1 MCDPQLTTMRT
12 NINAVAK
19 EIQESLAKCSEG
31 CGKEVKCAAACVDSF
46 GKAWETLI
54 AEMGSTN

>member
-1 MCDPQLTTMRT
+1 MRT

-54 AEMGSTN
+54 AELGSTN